1 MWEFLLCVLEQ
12 HVHLIHPSTKC
23 RISGCWQPYPLR
35 KKRLAPPLEP
45 KMLAKP
51 SCSWDP
57 LRNAL
62 NLMHVWDILN
72 MYRYIIYIYIY
83 HIHISLYSHICS
95 RGISSRCHAPIS
107 VYVEYK
113 IASRPEFRAPQ
124 LVLTHKDLFRTDG
137 LDKAFGKGHA
147 STILVLSENRLPSG
161 KLT

>member
-72 MYRYIIYIYIY
+72 IYRYIYIYRYIIYTY
-83 HIHISLYSHICS
+83 HYTATFAAAAFQAGVMPPFQFTWNIKSPADRSSGPPNWYS
-95 RGISSRCHAPIS
+95 
-107 VYVEYK
+107 
-113 IASRPEFRAPQ
+113 
-124 LVLTHKDLFRTDG
+124 RTKTFSALMDWI
-137 LDKAFGKGHA
+137 K
-147 STILVLSENRLPSG
+147 PSG
-161 KLT
+161 RGMQAQFWFCLKIGYPLVN